1 MAKTRTITI
10 SVNEESDRRF
20 RRFALRKYGKRKG
33 VLGKALSL
41 AMDKLVEEDEAA
53 DLTAKSLA
61 LMEKGI
67 FMKKWKFNREELYER

>member
-20 RRFALRKYGKRKG
+20 RRFALHKYGKRKG

-41 AMDKLVEEDEAA
+41 AMDRLVEEDEAT

-67 FMKKWKFNREELYER
+67 AMKKWKFNREELYER